1 MASIA
6 LDHVLG
12 DVKIPKQTKK
22 AFLGRCDLCGEQA
35 VHEATKDRLKLSF
48 CGHHTREKAQDI
60 LSKGFRILPE
70 DYLFNLND

>member
-12 DVKIPKQTKK
+12 DVKAPKQKEV
-22 AFLGRCDLCGEQA
+22 FLGRCDMCGERA
-35 VHEATKDRLKLSF
+35 AHEATKDSLKLSF

-60 LSKGFRILPE
+60 LKKGFRILPE
-70 DYLFNLND
+70 DYQFNFND